1 MEKKTAAVQSV
12 AGALFFLLINQSF
25 SGTFGIIFL
34 FPTERGIV
42 FKERASR
49 SYHVGAYF
57 WSKSMAELPRTYV
70 KDGGVGAGDEGNKEY
85 GDGTRGSQNC

>member
-1 MEKKTAAVQSV
+1 MDKSTAAVQSV
-12 AGALFFLLINQSF
+12 SGALFFLLINQSF

-34 FPTERGIV
+34 FPMERGIV

-57 WSKSMAELPRTYV
+57 WSKSMAELPRT
-70 KDGGVGAGDEGNKEY
+70 
-85 GDGTRGSQNC
+85 